1 MVQYTLAFDECDSVD
16 PQRLGGK
23 CASLVALTAARVPVP
38 PGFVLTS
45 EAYAALLA
53 VDGLNHRLECGAAGR
68 ACSTPEQSFIG
79 LIMASPIT
87 TCLWRSVCRR
97 W

>member
-1 MVQYTLAFDECDSVD
+1 MVQYTLAFDECDSVG

-38 PGFVLTS
+38 PRFVLTS

-53 VDGLNHRLECGAAGR
+53 VDGLNHRLECLLRRLGSTDL
-68 ACSTPEQSFIG
+68 CSVEALSAELRSAI
-79 LIMASPIT
+79 LASQ
-87 TCLWRSVCRR
+87 LR
-97 W
+97 